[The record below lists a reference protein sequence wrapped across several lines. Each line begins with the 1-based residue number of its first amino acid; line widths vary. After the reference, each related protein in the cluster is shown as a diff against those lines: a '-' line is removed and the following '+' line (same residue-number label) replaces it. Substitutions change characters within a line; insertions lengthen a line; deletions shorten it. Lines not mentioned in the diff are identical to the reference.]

1 MMISIAASR
10 ALRAAA
16 ERQREQQNGQH
27 PRLNAPSISGQQ
39 PAASAPSRQ
48 GSSR

>member
-16 ERQREQQNGQH
+16 ERQRAQQTGQQ
-27 PRLNAPSISGQQ
+27 PRLNAPSIFGNQ
-39 PAASAPSRQ
+39 PAASSPSRQ

>member
-16 ERQREQQNGQH
+16 ERQRAQQNGQQ
-27 PRLNAPSISGQQ
+27 PRSSTASITSQQ
-39 PAASAPSRQ
+39 PAASTPSRQ